1 MGEGEY
7 NLNALTAVEITDSYL
22 GLDQDVRKCQNV
34 EPYQNCTSRHYFD
47 TFLGQCGCLP
57 FYMKPPSN
65 KKVHNRECCTS
76 DQLKILFLGALMFF
90 EADELH

>member
-47 TFLGQCGCLP
+47 SFLGQCGCLP
-57 FYMKPPSN
+57 FYMKSPSN
-65 KKVHNRECCTS
+65 KKVHKRVLYVRSTEDIIFRS
-76 DQLKILFLGALMFF
+76 PHVL
-90 EADELH
+90 